1 MVRRPSCLLGFAGGL
16 SASNLFAF
24 VCVSSRLVK
33 RNVCFF
39 TAAGPCYCRSGFW
52 TLCVG
57 SCVPLITRV
66 EISQALKQLGVAG
79 KSMVETDINARQVRT
94 GDGRFTAAAEL
105 PGLTA

>member
-1 MVRRPSCLLGFAGGL
+1 VHISCFLL
-16 SASNLFAF
+16 SAF
-24 VCVSSRLVK
+24 VGIYIC
-33 RNVCFF
+33 
-39 TAAGPCYCRSGFW
+39 CRFW
-52 TLCVG
+52 TLRVG

-66 EISQALKQLGVAG
+66 EISQGMKQLGVAD